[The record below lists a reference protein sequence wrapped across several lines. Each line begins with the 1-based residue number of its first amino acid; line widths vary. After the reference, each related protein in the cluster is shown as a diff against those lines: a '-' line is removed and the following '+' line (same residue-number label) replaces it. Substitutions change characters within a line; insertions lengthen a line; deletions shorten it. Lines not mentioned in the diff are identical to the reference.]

1 MLAMKA
7 ASVEAA
13 FGKLGEGIERQWR
26 TLDYDQDAFNAIAVE
41 MLASAGIVG
50 SIGSE
55 DILDWAMTSRQ
66 LPAQHDLAATFGQ
79 PPLTMYRTERFHVSV
94 LFWLSATVS
103 IHEHGFEG
111 AFGVLDGSSIHSSWT
126 FEQTLSIS
134 TNLKLGTVRRNST
147 ELLEIGAIRP
157 ILAGPSGAHSLVHL
171 DTPSATVVIRTCADP
186 RHHLQYN
193 YLVPGVAINP
203 EYPDQTLVKKC
214 QLIKLIAV
222 PLPRST
228 RCAHRRIVGR
238 RRCSVRTRTAL
249 GGNHDRRVPPLVPER
264 QRSGPGTRR
273 ERAVDPVRR
282 RRTAPGKH
290 VDVPAEP
297 QSGSGPPAGA
307 CHHHEPP
314 RRPYRHRAL
323 CPQGVRRPGCED
335 GVGNHRATG
344 QGAVQGGRRSSNT
357 NAAARCDIQ
366 VDRWLEPGPDPIVVR
381 GQSKWHH
388 HGPGTPDARG
398 DSSALD
404 LPSRPDPGRSAH
416 FTSALRR
423 ADIVGVRPLTRCWLR
438 PPAPQSD
445 PAATAMVTL
454 QMSIGLPSC
463 RSRCTFEAKPPA
475 PHYGVVRQ

>member
-1 MLAMKA
+1 MMLAMKA

-26 TLDYDQDAFNAIAVE
+26 TLDYDQNAFNAIAVE

-111 AFGVLDGSSIHSSWT
+111 AFAVLDGSSIHSSWT

-214 QLIKLIAV
+214 QLIKLIASHYPDRLGALIDASLAGADALSELELLSAAITTGACRRWFPSDNAAV
-222 PLPRST
+222 PVPAASAPWIQSVVDERRRESMLMSLRSRSQDPAHRLALAIIMNHLDAPTAIELFARKGFADPVARMASAITELLAKGPFKEVEDPPTPTLLHDVISRLIDGWSLDQIRSSFADKASGTTTDQELLTLAEILRRST
-228 RCAHRRIVGR
+228 FLADLIPADQLISHQRCVGPTS
-238 RRCSVRTRTAL
+238 SVFD
-249 GGNHDRRVPPLVPER
+249 H
-264 QRSGPGTRR
+264 
-273 ERAVDPVRR
+273 
-282 RRTAPGKH
+282 
-290 VDVPAEP
+290 
-297 QSGSGPPAGA
+297 
-307 CHHHEPP
+307 
-314 RRPYRHRAL
+314 
-323 CPQGVRRPGCED
+323 
-335 GVGNHRATG
+335 
-344 QGAVQGGRRSSNT
+344 
-357 NAAARCDIQ
+357 
-366 VDRWLEPGPDPIVVR
+366 
-381 GQSKWHH
+381 
-388 HGPGTPDARG
+388 
-398 DSSALD
+398 
-404 LPSRPDPGRSAH
+404 
-416 FTSALRR
+416 
-423 ADIVGVRPLTRCWLR
+423 
-438 PPAPQSD
+438 
-445 PAATAMVTL
+445 
-454 QMSIGLPSC
+454 
-463 RSRCTFEAKPPA
+463 
-475 PHYGVVRQ
+475 